1 MKKKSSLLLLF
12 LRGSKKYFGLAAVF
26 ACVLVLFELVNPKI
40 IGYTVDYIIEE
51 QEAVPAFLLA
61 FAESLGGRD
70 YVLSHLWILA
80 GIVVLIALF
89 GGVCRYLFQMFNSM
103 GAEMLVRNSRDRLYT
118 HIVRLP
124 YKWHDINKTGDIIQ
138 RCTSDVDMI
147 KNFIANQ
154 LTTLIR
160 MLILV
165 TLSLFFMLRI
175 NVLLTLVGAAFF
187 PVVIL
192 YSFIFHNK
200 VAASFQKIDEEE
212 GRLSAIAQENLTGV
226 RVVRAFGRE
235 KYEKDRFETKN
246 EKYTWLWIDMMR
258 LLSFFWGS
266 NDLICG
272 IQAITVMSLGAYLAV
287 QGQITAG
294 QFVTFMSYN
303 GFLIFPIRQL
313 GRVIS
318 EMSKAGISMDRLQY
332 IMDSEAEQDAEGAQD
347 FPGNG
352 EIVFDHVTF
361 RYETE
366 GKQTDGEKQTDRA
379 IDCGDAASEDAACK
393 KAEMSE
399 PVLKDLTLRIQKGE
413 TIGVL
418 GATGSGKSTL
428 IHLLD
433 GLYDLPENSGKITI
447 GGVDIA
453 KIRKKELRRHIGI
466 VLQEPYLFS
475 RTLEDNIRIAAE
487 GADHADVE
495 RVVETASLKEAI
507 LKFTEGYET
516 FVGERGVTLSG
527 GQKQRTAI
535 AQMLI
540 RRPEIMIFDDSL
552 SAVDSQTDRK
562 IRKALRETL
571 GSRNTTVLLISHRIT
586 TIMNADRIFV
596 IHDGQVVEEGTHE
609 ELLQKQGKYKYIYDL
624 QLSQG
629 EEA

>member
-1 MKKKSSLLLLF
+1 MKKKSQLLNFF
-12 LRGSKKYFGLAAVF
+12 LKGSKRYFGLAAVF

-40 IGYTVDYIIEE
+40 IGYTVDYIIGEE
-51 QEAVPAFLLA
+51 AAVPAFLLD
-61 FAESLGGRD
+61 FVTRLGGRE
-70 YVLSHLWILA
+70 YVLSHLWIFA
-80 GIVVLIALF
+80 GLVILIAIL
-89 GGVCRYLFQMFNSM
+89 GGVCRYLFQLFNSM
-103 GAEMLVRNSRDRLYT
+103 GAEMLVRNSRDKLYK

-160 MLILV
+160 MLILIA
-165 TLSLFFMLRI
+165 LSVFFMVRI
-175 NVLLTLVGAAFF
+175 HITLTLVGVAFF
-187 PVVIL
+187 PIVVL

-200 VAASFQKIDEEE
+200 VADQFQKIDEEE

-235 KYEKDRFETKN
+235 SYEKDRFETKN
-246 EKYTWLWIDMMR
+246 EGYTKLWIDMMR

-272 IQAITVMSLGAYLAV
+272 IQGITVMSFGAYLAV

-318 EMSKAGISMDRLQY
+318 EMSKAGISMDRLLY
-332 IMDSEAEQDAEGAQD
+332 IMNSEAEKDEEGAVD

-352 EIVFDHVTF
+352 EIVFDKVTF
-361 RYETE
+361 KY
-366 GKQTDGEKQTDRA
+366 DGE
-379 IDCGDAASEDAACK
+379 SEA
-393 KAEMSE
+393 
-399 PVLKDLTLRIQKGE
+399 PVLNNLSLKIKKGE
-413 TIGVL
+413 TIGIL

-433 GLYDLPENSGKITI
+433 GLYPLSKDGGKISI
-447 GGVDIA
+447 NGVDIST
-453 KIRKKELRRHIGI
+453 IKKEELRKHIGI

-475 RTLEDNIRIAAE
+475 RTLEDNISIAADQATHE
-487 GADHADVE
+487 DVE
-495 RVVETASLKEAI
+495 RVVEIASLKESI

-540 RRPEIMIFDDSL
+540 RKPEIMIFDDSL
-552 SAVDSQTDRK
+552 SAVDSQTDMK
-562 IRKALRETL
+562 IRKALKETL
-571 GSRNTTVLLISHRIT
+571 GSKDTTVLLISHRIT
-586 TIMNADRIFV
+586 TIMNADHIFV
-596 IHDGQVVEEGTHE
+596 IGDGQVVEDGTHE
-609 ELLQKQGKYKYIYDL
+609 ELIAKQGKYKYIYDL

>member
-1 MKKKSSLLLLF
+1 MKKKSELLF
-12 LRGSKKYFGLAAVF
+12 FFLEGSKKYFGLAAVF
-26 ACVLVLFELVNPKI
+26 ACILVLFELVNPKI
-40 IGYTVDYIIEE
+40 IGYTVDYIIGEE
-51 QEAVPAFLLA
+51 EAVPTFLLS
-61 FAESLGGRD
+61 FVTVLGGRD
-70 YVLSHLWILA
+70 YVLHHLWIFA
-80 GIVVLIALF
+80 GVVILIALL
-89 GGVCRYLFQMFNSM
+89 GGVCRYLFQLFNSC
-103 GAEMLVRNSRDRLYT
+103 GAEQLVRNSRDKLYT

-160 MLILV
+160 MLILIV
-165 TLSLFFMLRI
+165 LSVFFMVRI
-175 NVLLTLVGAAFF
+175 HPVLALVGVAFF
-187 PVVIL
+187 PVVVL
-192 YSFIFHNK
+192 YSFVFHNK
-200 VAASFQKIDEEE
+200 VASQFQKIDEEE

-235 KYEKDRFETKN
+235 SYEKNRFETKN
-246 EKYTWLWIDMMR
+246 EGYTKLWIDMMR

-272 IQAITVMSLGAYLAV
+272 IQGITVMSLGAYLAV

-318 EMSKAGISMDRLQY
+318 EMSKAGISMDRLLY
-332 IMDSEAEQDAEGAQD
+332 IINSEAEQDSEDAVD

-352 EIVFDHVTF
+352 EIVFDKVTF
-361 RYETE
+361 RYDQE
-366 GKQTDGEKQTDRA
+366 
-379 IDCGDAASEDAACK
+379 SEV
-393 KAEMSE
+393 
-399 PVLKDLTLRIQKGE
+399 PVLKNLSLRIQKGE
-413 TIGVL
+413 TIGIL

-433 GLYDLPENSGKITI
+433 GLYPLPENGGKITI
-447 GGVDIA
+447 NGVELS
-453 KIRKKELRRHIGI
+453 KIKKEELRKHIGI

-475 RTLEDNIRIAAE
+475 GTLEDNIRIAVD
-487 GADHADVE
+487 GANHEEVE
-495 RVVETASLKEAI
+495 KVVETASLKESI

-540 RRPEIMIFDDSL
+540 RKPEIMIFDDSL
-552 SAVDSQTDRK
+552 SAVDSQTDQK
-562 IRKALRETL
+562 IRRALRETL
-571 GSRNTTVLLISHRIT
+571 GSKETTVLLISHRIT

-609 ELLQKQGKYKYIYDL
+609 ELLTRQGRYKNIYDL
-624 QLSQG
+624 QISQG
-629 EEA
+629 EEEA

>member
-1 MKKKSSLLLLF
+1 MKKKSELVLF
-12 LRGSKKYFGLAAVF
+12 FLKGSKKYFGLAAVF
-26 ACVLVLFELVNPKI
+26 ACVLVLFDLVNPKI
-40 IGYTVDYIIEE
+40 IGYTVDYIIGAE
-51 QEAVPAFLLA
+51 EAVPAFLLSFIA
-61 FAESLGGRD
+61 SLGGRE
-70 YVLSHLWILA
+70 YVLSHLWIFA
-80 GIVVLIALF
+80 GGVILIAII
-89 GGVCRYLFQMFNSM
+89 GGVCRYLFQLFNSM
-103 GAEMLVRNSRDRLYT
+103 GAEHLVRNSRDNLYM

-154 LTTLIR
+154 LTNLIR
-160 MLILV
+160 MLIVIVLA
-165 TLSLFFMLRI
+165 LFFMLRI
-175 NVLLTLVGAAFF
+175 HPLLTLAGAAFF
-187 PVVIL
+187 PIVVL
-192 YSFIFHNK
+192 YALIFHNK

-235 KYEKDRFETKN
+235 SYEKNRFETKN
-246 EKYTWLWIDMMR
+246 EGYTKLWIDMMR
-258 LLSFFWGS
+258 LLSLFWGTT
-266 NDLICG
+266 DMICG
-272 IQAITVMSLGAYLAV
+272 VQAITVMSFGTYLAV

-303 GFLIFPIRQL
+303 AFLIFPIRQL

-318 EMSKAGISMDRLQY
+318 EMSKAGISMDRLLY
-332 IMDSEAEQDAEGAQD
+332 IMNSEAEQDDPEAVD
-347 FPGNG
+347 FPGNDD
-352 EIVFDHVTF
+352 IVFDKVTF
-361 RYETE
+361 KYEE
-366 GKQTDGEKQTDRA
+366 E
-379 IDCGDAASEDAACK
+379 SEEA
-393 KAEMSE
+393 
-399 PVLKDLTLRIQKGE
+399 VLKELSMTIKKGE
-413 TIGVL
+413 TIGIL

-433 GLYDLPENSGKITI
+433 GLYPLPERGGRITI
-447 GGVDIA
+447 GGVDIS
-453 KIRKKELRRHIGI
+453 KIKKKELRKHIG
-466 VLQEPYLFS
+466 VCLQEPYLFS
-475 RTLEDNIRIAAE
+475 RTLEENIRISAE
-487 GADHADVE
+487 NATHEDVE
-495 RVVETASLKEAI
+495 KAVEIASLQEAV

-540 RRPEIMIFDDSL
+540 RKPEIMIFDDSL
-552 SAVDSQTDRK
+552 SAVDSQTDMK

-571 GSRNTTVLLISHRIT
+571 GNKETTVLLISHRIT

-596 IHDGQVVEEGTHE
+596 IGDGQVIEEGTHE
-609 ELLQKQGKYKYIYDL
+609 ELIEKQGKYKYIYDL